1 MLVFQIHAYD
11 ADDAHGNANDVN
23 GGQDISSDEAAYR
36 LRIRDTGDERGD
48 VCHCD
53 RQRNYHERA
62 CSRNIKSILG
72 TFSFSFL
79 PFCSCLN
86 QCNFQS
92 IV

>member
-1 MLVFQIHAYD
+1 MEGHTAAVQALIRKYGADKLSQVDPAHYADMLREGLA
-11 ADDAHGNANDVN
+11 GPL
-23 GGQDISSDEAAYR
+23 S
-36 LRIRDTGDERGD
+36 
-48 VCHCD
+48 D
-53 RQRNYHERA
+53 RQRDYHERA